1 MDIIKLL
8 NEYSKVGLQN
18 YFSDLDYELV
28 KKVEQFKERTKEK
41 ITLTI
46 IYDNEADEAC
56 KSYIRNKTKIASA
69 IGINTSV
76 VDVSDMNPD
85 TVWST
90 HIRPYIRGDLFGGV
104 VIQLP
109 AEKHNKDIADML
121 PQDIDADCLGKEA
134 YSAFMLGDYNIMPC
148 TAGGI
153 IRHMKHLQNKGFIN
167 WFGKTAWIQGRSHLV
182 GDPIALSLRDKF
194 GMGIIQTHSN
204 ALDLN
209 MIESALASLADVV
222 ILTAPKH
229 SYYDTVNKIGK
240 CTPTYDVPIFR
251 EEGTIRGAIMESA
264 KHKSCITPVPG
275 GVGPMT
281 VRELMFNTIA
291 LAEEQIPF

>member
-1 MDIIKLL
+1 MEVINLL

-18 YFSDLDYELV
+18 YFYDFDYALA
-28 KKVEQFKERTKEK
+28 KKVEQFKERTKEE

-46 IYDNEADEAC
+46 IFDEKADEAC
-56 KSYIRNKTKIASA
+56 KSYIRNKQKIAKA
-69 IGINTSV
+69 VGINTSV
-76 VDVSDMNPD
+76 VDISGMDPD
-85 TVWST
+85 TVWSKL
-90 HIRPYIRGDLFGGV
+90 INPYTAGNLFGGV
-104 VIQLP
+104 IVQLP
-109 AEKHNKDIADML
+109 ASKRSKTIADML
-121 PQDIDADCLGKEA
+121 PKEIDADCLGKEA
-134 YSAFMLGDYNIMPC
+134 YSAFMWGNYDIMPC

-153 IRHMKHLQNKGFIN
+153 IRHMKHLQNQGFIH

-182 GDPIALSLRDKF
+182 GDPIARVLRDKF

-204 ALDLN
+204 ALGLN
-209 MIESALASLADVV
+209 MIESALACLADVV

-229 SYYDTVNKIGK
+229 CYYDTVNRIGK

-251 EEGTIRGAIMESA
+251 EEGTIRGAITESA
-264 KHKSCITPVPG
+264 KHKSYITPVPG